1 MRSQWISL
9 IASEDRLREF
19 KNREF
24 KKIKH
29 NRKKSRK
36 YRSKDKG
43 HRVYVIRNSVM
54 FNSIKEEEKDG
65 ERIRSNI

>member
-29 NRKKSRK
+29 NRKK
-36 YRSKDKG
+36 
-43 HRVYVIRNSVM
+43 I
-54 FNSIKEEEKDG
+54 
-65 ERIRSNI
+65 

>member
-1 MRSQWISL
+1 MLGEKNQIKILELKNTITKMRSQWISL

-29 NRKKSRK
+29 NRKKNLENIEAK
-36 YRSKDKG
+36 
-43 HRVYVIRNSVM
+43 IRGIEYM
-54 FNSIKEEEKDG
+54 
-65 ERIRSNI
+65 